1 MFNNSYYLNM
11 SEWADFGMLL
21 PHLALGPGSRAGI
34 GDTDPQRDLGPRLPE
49 MTTEVGMAAAL

>member
-21 PHLALGPGSRAGI
+21 PHLALGPGSRAG
-34 GDTDPQRDLGPRLPE
+34 TDDWEFHYRPGLRLPG
-49 MTTEVGMAAAL
+49 MTV